1 MFYNEKRRPLL
12 HLEVHHNIWDLLLD
26 LGEVFSF
33 HQNVVVTPN
42 DCNLLQVHLPIQ
54 M

>member
-33 HQNVVVTPN
+33 HQNVVVPPN
-42 DCNLLQVHLPIQ
+42 DGNLLRVYLLIQ

>member
-1 MFYNEKRRPLL
+1 MLSNEKRRPLL
-12 HLEVHHNIWDLLLD
+12 HLEVHHNIWDILLD

-33 HQNVVVTPN
+33 HEDVVVPPN
-42 DCNLLQVHLPIQ
+42 DRDLLRVYLPIQ